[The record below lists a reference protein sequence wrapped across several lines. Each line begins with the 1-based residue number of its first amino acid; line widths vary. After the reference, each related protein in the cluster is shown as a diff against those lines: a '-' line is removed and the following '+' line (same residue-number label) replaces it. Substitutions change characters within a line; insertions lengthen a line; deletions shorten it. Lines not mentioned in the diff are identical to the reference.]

1 MRLSVVFC
9 KNICTEVIHRVTPH
23 GVNVVALSSGVVVL
37 GK

>member
-1 MRLSVVFC
+1 MRLSVMVC

-23 GVNVVALSSGVVVL
+23 SVNVVAVSSGVVVL

>member
-1 MRLSVVFC
+1 MRFPVMFC

-23 GVNVVALSSGVVVL
+23 GVNVVAVSRGVVVL